1 MFTYGLFTYVWIVLM
16 YVFYVW
22 TTLCMDYF
30 IMYTLCKHMDYLL
43 MCDLC

>member
-1 MFTYGLFTYVWIVLM
+1 MFTYGLFTYVWTVLM